1 VGNAAGATDAEFNA
15 AIAAR
20 DAAHEKMKSLPPTI
34 PNPAFPGHMYQVNIG
49 ADPEHFLDWD
59 KPLSEQSQHVQDALG
74 KVPWTEPY
82 LQSGKFAGSQIAPK
96 TPEGAQQLKD
106 AGVAGIRYLDQGS
119 RAARDPIKLV
129 QGKPYDPSD
138 PTHIASHAM
147 DMASGDRTAAAAIAD
162 RHAQLRAAEGDTA
175 GADAM
180 RQASTLLQSPRTIP
194 PMTEGQPPGTHNY
207 VVFDAKTIDIL
218 RKYGLAG
225 LFAGGGAAAAAT
237 QQQQP
242 SQ

>member
-1 VGNAAGATDAEFNA
+1 
-15 AIAAR
+15 
-20 DAAHEKMKSLPPTI
+20 
-34 PNPAFPGHMYQVNIG
+34 MYQVNIG

-82 LQSGKFAGSQIAPK
+82 LQSGKFPGSQIAPK
-96 TPEGAQQLKD
+96 TPEGAQQLRD

-119 RAARDPIKLV
+119 R
-129 QGKPYDPSD
+129 G
-138 PTHIASHAM
+138 
-147 DMASGDRTAAAAIAD
+147 
-162 RHAQLRAAEGDTA
+162 A
-175 GADAM
+175 G
-180 RQASTLLQSPRTIP
+180 Q
-194 PMTEGQPPGTHNY
+194 GTHNY
-207 VVFDAKTIDIL
+207 VVFDPATIEIL

-225 LFAGGGAAAAAT
+225 LIAGGGAAAAGT